1 MSHSIIDTYYTLSND
16 YEGRKKNLDNAKNL
30 VDRQIEEAI
39 KTDDFRLDGFYSS
52 KRLLLFDEAW
62 NDLDLENYNNALLLA
77 NE

>member
-62 NDLDLENYNNALLLA
+62 NDLDLENYNNALL
-77 NE
+77 